1 MKISF
6 SDKSYIEC
14 KKNNGKIL
22 VIIAAKDPN
31 NSLKNIIN
39 CVELETEEFKK
50 LIGDINV

>member
-6 SDKSYIEC
+6 DDKSYIEC
-14 KKNNGKIL
+14 KKNNGKIIF
-22 VIIAAKDPN
+22 IIAAKDPN

-39 CVELETEEFKK
+39 CVELNSVEFKK